1 MQSLSCSSFYSQWW
15 PFRGLDES
23 PQWNWRYNE
32 ERCWR
37 TLQGVSNVL
46 THIISPSQSWYA
58 SHITTATTADW
69 LTLWKCEC
77 HTILFFFFTFGLLP
91 SDVPQPITCLRL
103 TPSSWASSF
112 LTQIYKLTVIFHKI
126 HKSPFRFSSKLPAC
140 HFEPQGPSTQIF
152 TVLLLNMFCLKQSQF
167 GHSGYTSKS
176 I

>member
-1 MQSLSCSSFYSQWW
+1 MLEDTAGCFQCSDTYYKSKSELVCLSHYH
-15 PFRGLDES
+15 
-23 PQWNWRYNE
+23 
-32 ERCWR
+32 
-37 TLQGVSNVL
+37 SNHSRL
-46 THIISPSQSWYA
+46 AHTF
-58 SHITTATTADW
+58 
-69 LTLWKCEC
+69 WKCEC